1 MVGQGGTPRL
11 QVVSPLGKP
20 LHSVVLKAAWFL
32 LFIFHALARLS
43 PPTPRGPRAALGRGG
58 PRRRPW
64 RRAPG
69 PGRRRAG

>member
-32 LFIFHALARLS
+32 LFIFHTCLRSRWSS
-43 PPTPRGPRAALGRGG
+43 PGIPAAL
-58 PRRRPW
+58 PLV
-64 RRAPG
+64 
-69 PGRRRAG
+69 